1 MKFFRARKDLVN
13 EKLGEHYNM
22 NRQGHGAILTKA
34 QMYEAR
40 YRAEFEGWKAR
51 KIEAYF
57 GVSYRYAVINIM
69 GYRTMAGV
77 CPVKGVKPEDYCP

>member
-1 MKFFRARKDLVN
+1 MRK
-13 EKLGEHYNM
+13 KRSEHYNL
-22 NRQGHGAILTKA
+22 NRQGHGASLTKQ

-40 YRAEFEGWKAR
+40 YRAEFEGWKVR

-57 GVSYRYAVINIM
+57 GVSYRYVLLNVL

-77 CPVKGVKPEDYCP
+77 YPVMGVKPEDYCP